1 MAITL
6 NEKEKIALNELFI
19 SIKDRKSFLHK
30 LKEYNKSI
38 KYFLKFCLIAKRNQV
53 ISFNFK
59 DIKKDKNNKIKVNP

>member
-19 SIKDRKSFLHK
+19 SIKDRKSFLCK
-30 LKEYNKSI
+30 LKEHKKSI
-38 KYFLKFCLIAKRNQV
+38 KYFLKFFLIIKRNQV

-59 DIKKDKNNKIKVNP
+59 DIKKDKNNNIKVSP